1 MNIKENEDGSYDVEV
16 SGNDAIYGR
25 NTVYRRNYSGGMFR
39 NLAMFYFMNRMMN
52 PYRSSYG
59 YGRRPMD
66 YRSYEPSSRE
76 QYSKRNKSYDTSVY
90 KKAPNSTMSNKPR
103 SPNAMR
109 NARNVKA

>member
-66 YRSYEPSSRE
+66 TGPTSQHQESNTLSVIKVTTPALI
-76 QYSKRNKSYDTSVY
+76 KRHQIQRVE
-90 KKAPNSTMSNKPR
+90 
-103 SPNAMR
+103 
-109 NARNVKA
+109 